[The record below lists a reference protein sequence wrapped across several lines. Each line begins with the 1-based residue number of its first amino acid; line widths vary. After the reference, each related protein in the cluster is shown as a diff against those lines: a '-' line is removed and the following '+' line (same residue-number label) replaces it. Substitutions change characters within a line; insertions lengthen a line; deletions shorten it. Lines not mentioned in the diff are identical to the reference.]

1 MKKLLSICLLSVLL
15 TMMSFFTAQAQ
26 SSNPSC
32 CFWVE
37 NMQPVTAHHIANLN
51 GLGTAQD
58 TSAGNDLV
66 LNNVLNRAIVGNT
79 DVYTL
84 HFPQGTDCGSKVS
97 IEWLLYDNVT
107 GALLNDQLSRYADF
121 GIYTRFDQINNG
133 VCERIN
139 WLGGIVDNGDGVCGC
154 NPSTWHVNH
163 NDFPGA
169 RQANP
174 ITPAYFDETHHAAGY
189 QHILYTYNFD
199 YFYLPFLASEHSTT
213 NVIIK
218 WKQVGD
224 FSLVIRIRERTGG
237 TDYDFTMDGS
247 QNPSQYIG
255 GHQSCCGQILYQD
268 SLHYLVTT
276 AHEKSICDGETFM
289 YGRGQETASGSTLYA
304 FTEESLYY
312 VLFGDYVC
320 DHWKVERIDTLQLY
334 TRINPDIVAK
344 DTNLC
349 RDENFTAAD
358 LLGLVTE
365 VDLDAPG
372 IIGHEIR
379 WSENGVSWTTD
390 MSQLL
395 SLNQL
400 TQTAGQ
406 YSFYAR
412 QFNFYYDAMDDDT
425 IGCGGQIDTVVVNVR
440 DLFPPVLEGPHYFSY
455 CNENLAANSPV
466 VLRAHLNPLDFCSTE
481 IRWYTEDDLGYPTHA
496 AAYLKQVGDTISLD
510 LTEMN
515 PVNEDKVITYYLYA
529 INTNTNTFSAKYDS
543 VTFEFFMTPEFVVDS
558 TQLDFVVC
566 PGSSV
571 TMNSMVS
578 SIEPDYN
585 DVLPTVTYEWFQN
598 GQSLSNDT
606 NLTVNASM
614 VCNQVDTYTVHI
626 TAATIKGCSN
636 EMTRTYTI
644 KAQDIANPVIAWN
657 TTAGTFDTVGNKI
670 RTLSGCD
677 SSAVPAPYALAD
689 FAMQAQSTTAT
700 PATEVGTITDGCV
713 NVNTLNVTDIVT
725 SHTACQTIVTRT
737 YEAVDACG
745 NHSNIISEIFTI
757 NNDFKPVITGRIDV
771 NPVRDTAC
779 TYDVPSYATLFNI
792 FNTDTNIKVTYN
804 CTESTF
810 DTVVFYMNN
819 TNVVAG
825 GNLNVFA
832 DTDLV
837 TIYAVVT
844 DACGNKSVKT
854 PVFDIHKPAAM
865 YIAHGSIKLDTL
877 ELCADV
883 TTNMHFND
891 AFVMNADR
899 PYTYQW
905 SQISEVGQ
913 SIITPDPNNYL
924 EAVVAPENQLLNTS
938 SHFIMTVTDSLGCVA
953 SDTSNAI
960 HFYRLPTAEIISH
973 PGNDG
978 NPINDGD
985 TLCPNYGDFYT
996 MVGNYASNLP
1006 DSVIDY
1012 QILGYTWSGASDLLD
1027 KHSNINMFKMAC
1039 ENCDK
1044 EYKTYLTV
1052 TNMKNCSATT
1062 DFTIY
1067 GVVRSLPVISAITE
1081 ISRPLVTGRN
1091 DCVISIPD
1099 FVGNNI
1105 YFNPL
1110 TVQDECF
1117 SLSEMEITQN
1127 IPAGTTLNHD
1137 TTVVI
1142 TISAPH
1148 NQNNPNAVSCWTVTH
1163 NIEVKMPAS
1172 TIHITNITPDIFG
1185 CEPVNAILTPTIE
1198 NAVGSVTYAWS
1209 TGATTETAPVTMT
1222 YAAHTYTLSVTD
1234 NATGCANSMTVT
1246 PTVYRKPVRA
1256 DFAFVT
1262 TPNTYCS
1269 TTEHDGTFGINLLN
1283 DSTSNIVGYLMA
1295 GENYTPY
1302 RPLTYTY
1309 EGLAEGLYNYTIFT
1323 SDGCSASFSDS
1334 VRKDT
1339 TDTNA
1344 PFVAEVLRHNYR
1356 CETPYEGSVAVTPNV
1371 ENYVYTIDGDTHI
1384 TDGEIIT
1391 SNATVI
1397 TPIMFN
1403 WLYQDTYRVYVVS
1416 PKGCHFVTNEVT
1428 VNDITV
1434 IPTEPSVTFD
1444 TADCTL
1450 NNGILYIA
1458 NTNPTFTYSVDG
1470 VLKPG
1475 NNGTIAFTGIS
1486 VGSHPI
1492 SILSSGSCLA
1502 TFPFVMPSRQ
1512 AVPARPVATITPN
1525 HYCITSFGNVNG
1537 YDGSIT
1543 IAGANVIDGYTYTL
1557 NGITVTGV
1565 AGTPVVFTEL
1575 GPADYYG
1582 NTPAPAV
1589 YSMTVVD
1596 NHHCSVS
1603 YDYSVPFTP
1612 NTITAATY
1620 TATNGSSCAAP
1631 DNEIVLTSYD
1641 TANYIYHLVYW
1652 NTYYAGWYAY
1662 FDNDINQY
1670 LFHDTNRLATL
1681 NDNYYQ
1687 ILKESKEYGCTKWL
1701 DEYFLLATVKPEYH
1715 YNVTVTNDQDCSDL
1729 GTGTITIQNPS
1740 ADYTYSLLGTS
1751 LTGTSFTGLNGYS
1764 YGSSYTVRAT
1774 NNTTSCT
1781 YDTTVVIRL
1790 DNYMPSIH
1798 GVTTTPNYMC
1808 TTEKNGTLTVTLDS
1822 TVAGTYNLYRGYTSV
1837 ASNRTGIFEGLDA
1850 GTYSVSFISDL
1861 HCQSG
1866 SANGTV
1872 VDSALIEPEFVIT
1885 PNYTCVPTL
1894 NQPGTGCIYVMKP
1907 QNPDLTTNSYH
1918 YSLLLPG
1925 VFSTDSIDIPSYKWC
1940 TLASATYTVEI
1951 TDTVTGCS
1959 VVSYL
1964 FVPDSSVHV
1973 TLDVVAVDNNVC
1985 VGTGNGSITV
1995 NATADNL
2002 DAVLVYSIDGGTTW
2016 NANGSTISNLP
2027 SGRYEIIVHDQYFN
2041 CTYDTCANKDID
2053 INTVEKE
2060 LKISYAQ
2067 NSNNACEPSLW
2078 NGSIVINSVEYL
2090 DGSAVD
2096 YSATIMHG
2104 DSTDVNYATTITNGW
2119 GHLNSVLYL
2128 VTIHDNTTGC
2138 DTTLPVEV
2146 PAASS
2151 CALSTNINITAENN
2165 NKHIGSSFYFCY
2177 GEPNGKLIAEATS
2190 PCDTDFTYTWTS
2202 VCAHSSSNT
2211 AEVDVY
2217 TAETFCCKY
2226 YVTVVGVETGCSR
2239 TDSVTVCV
2247 DELPIIQFYASG
2259 NSVDY
2264 VGANPTVTYTHCQN
2278 YDFTFGV
2285 VDPGFDSIIWANGY
2299 VDTNVASFTVPAY
2312 TLTEGT
2318 TSYCVWVMDQ
2328 NGCSAGYTA
2337 ANMITRPVATFA
2349 KDTSSCGEF
2358 HYVSHTSAHKSYDFY
2373 YNAQGTNV
2381 YTVVD
2386 TFSAVNA
2393 CDSFVTYTVTINAN
2407 PTLTVTQLPQGTVFC
2422 DGDNTHASLFDVVA
2436 TYEDYKGYCI
2446 TDAAPQ
2452 SKAAFMTDTPFN
2464 PNAPITRAMNGKI
2477 VYAYAYN
2484 SCDTLYEV
2492 IGTLVVDALPVV
2504 STISGTPN
2512 FCSGSAINPTLSA
2525 SVTSW
2530 NTNITPKTTQWLVSA
2545 TTDHAVT
2552 SVISNANTE
2561 NNGQYV
2567 FFAATNHCG
2576 TTYSTPVQLT
2586 VHTVAPPTVALNVTN
2601 FCAGES
2607 IQSSNVTLTHNTT
2620 ATVQSTSYSLGTS
2633 TYTLGTALKAS
2644 DNNKSFVANVTYN
2657 CGSAVASNGVAITV
2671 VDTARMV
2678 VTGGSLD
2685 TVCLGSAQTYS
2696 IDTLPTNVVTIT
2708 VTNANYVKNGSSV
2721 QVTPI
2726 AVGPVSVTF
2735 TSTSANGTC
2744 GTSSVTKSF
2753 KAATTPAFTTTLA
2766 DINACVGSTLSLTA
2780 PTYTANGNVRSE
2792 GWKLNGNP
2800 FTPSTTTITTAHN
2813 NAKLTYFVTNCCG
2826 TTTSNEAT
2834 LHVYDTAKLAVNGT
2848 LDTLCVGSDYSYTID
2863 TNATNVVTVT
2873 PSANIS
2879 VSHVGANIVVS
2890 ALTVGSASVT
2900 ITSTGM
2906 NGCGVK
2912 SISKSFVVSDKRVVA
2927 SITAPAA
2934 VCEGE
2939 QLSMPTAPTSTGNAN
2954 IYSAGWQVK
2963 KSSDLS
2969 FSNFVTTTPMTLA
2982 YNGAKLRYIV
2992 RSKCGEAYSDTVDI
3006 IVNDTATLSA
3016 PANIRNQIICNGAS
3030 INNIALTSN
3039 RTSFQLDQNLID
3051 AGLDIDAN
3059 GVISSANGVNAPASV
3074 TFPYTLKGAVKTV
3087 STNCTSYDKVDTVII
3102 TINAAPTATLTVD
3115 PDTLCAGTTLANF
3128 NPDLRI
3134 TNNSAETPTNQYYI
3148 KKVNETSYATVD
3160 LTDILDASYDS
3171 AMVYNMVH
3179 NTCGDNYS
3187 DTVAIRIAG
3196 SVTVNITPVTFRD
3209 TCAGLYLSDF
3219 IVSGTPVVT
3228 PETPATLVSSQSWFK
3243 KVGTNYVKLTMDSI
3257 ITNPTTLVY
3266 GAYTKCD
3273 TVYSA
3278 EKVLNFDAAPAFVAT
3293 QPFVDADFKVCEG
3306 VLFTEPTLV
3315 LGTDITPLTPEVTKT
3330 WTLGGNAMDFAVAYD
3345 HATYNGAEIKLVIS
3359 NACGADSAMAN
3370 VTIDTLPV
3378 PHMLADTTICATGYE
3393 TYRLAVANVHAGS
3406 TYKWFGSDNT
3416 LFDSGSNLTKTAD
3429 AIDTIMRFYVVET
3442 DANGCVST
3450 ARVNVTSEAINDT
3463 MITVRVTNKPYFT
3476 FTNMNGDIT
3485 HHIKTS
3491 IENNTTAFKWTL
3503 SDECFNNPDQKVFVK
3518 FSIYHDGVLIPDAE
3532 ISTYLTTATTTVGTT
3547 THSWN
3552 TNQGVSFVSGDGSVT
3567 LNDVAY
3573 YTAMTNHYPHSNF
3586 VNASY
3591 QFDWMYLHFA
3601 TSRFFTNT
3609 FSKFKVTGDYDIHYE
3624 LYATNGGDINY
3635 YYNDGSAK
3643 KIGGMGYNGATLL
3656 SSDVFHIHVDNG
3668 PAYANSEAPEAP
3680 QNDIISE
3687 EPTVKVYPNP
3697 TSENVNVRIEGISG
3711 QTTIRIST
3719 LTGKTVAQ
3727 RAINIDNDFSV
3738 ETFNVSD
3745 LTPGVYVLQIVNSDA
3760 MISRKLVITK

>member
-1403 WLYQDTYRVYVVS
+1403 WLYQDT
-1416 PKGCHFVTNEVT
+1416 
-1428 VNDITV
+1428 
-1434 IPTEPSVTFD
+1434 
-1444 TADCTL
+1444 
-1450 NNGILYIA
+1450 
-1458 NTNPTFTYSVDG
+1458 
-1470 VLKPG
+1470 
-1475 NNGTIAFTGIS
+1475 
-1486 VGSHPI
+1486 
-1492 SILSSGSCLA
+1492 
-1502 TFPFVMPSRQ
+1502 
-1512 AVPARPVATITPN
+1512 
-1525 HYCITSFGNVNG
+1525 
-1537 YDGSIT
+1537 
-1543 IAGANVIDGYTYTL
+1543 
-1557 NGITVTGV
+1557 
-1565 AGTPVVFTEL
+1565 
-1575 GPADYYG
+1575 
-1582 NTPAPAV
+1582 
-1589 YSMTVVD
+1589 
-1596 NHHCSVS
+1596 
-1603 YDYSVPFTP
+1603 
-1612 NTITAATY
+1612 
-1620 TATNGSSCAAP
+1620 
-1631 DNEIVLTSYD
+1631 
-1641 TANYIYHLVYW
+1641 
-1652 NTYYAGWYAY
+1652 
-1662 FDNDINQY
+1662 
-1670 LFHDTNRLATL
+1670 
-1681 NDNYYQ
+1681 
-1687 ILKESKEYGCTKWL
+1687 
-1701 DEYFLLATVKPEYH
+1701 
-1715 YNVTVTNDQDCSDL
+1715 
-1729 GTGTITIQNPS
+1729 
-1740 ADYTYSLLGTS
+1740 
-1751 LTGTSFTGLNGYS
+1751 
-1764 YGSSYTVRAT
+1764 
-1774 NNTTSCT
+1774 
-1781 YDTTVVIRL
+1781 
-1790 DNYMPSIH
+1790 
-1798 GVTTTPNYMC
+1798 
-1808 TTEKNGTLTVTLDS
+1808 
-1822 TVAGTYNLYRGYTSV
+1822 
-1837 ASNRTGIFEGLDA
+1837 
-1850 GTYSVSFISDL
+1850 
-1861 HCQSG
+1861 
-1866 SANGTV
+1866 
-1872 VDSALIEPEFVIT
+1872 
-1885 PNYTCVPTL
+1885 
-1894 NQPGTGCIYVMKP
+1894 
-1907 QNPDLTTNSYH
+1907 
-1918 YSLLLPG
+1918 
-1925 VFSTDSIDIPSYKWC
+1925 
-1940 TLASATYTVEI
+1940 
-1951 TDTVTGCS
+1951 
-1959 VVSYL
+1959 
-1964 FVPDSSVHV
+1964 
-1973 TLDVVAVDNNVC
+1973 
-1985 VGTGNGSITV
+1985 
-1995 NATADNL
+1995 
-2002 DAVLVYSIDGGTTW
+2002 
-2016 NANGSTISNLP
+2016 
-2027 SGRYEIIVHDQYFN
+2027 
-2041 CTYDTCANKDID
+2041 
-2053 INTVEKE
+2053 
-2060 LKISYAQ
+2060 
-2067 NSNNACEPSLW
+2067 
-2078 NGSIVINSVEYL
+2078 
-2090 DGSAVD
+2090 
-2096 YSATIMHG
+2096 
-2104 DSTDVNYATTITNGW
+2104 
-2119 GHLNSVLYL
+2119 
-2128 VTIHDNTTGC
+2128 
-2138 DTTLPVEV
+2138 
-2146 PAASS
+2146 
-2151 CALSTNINITAENN
+2151 
-2165 NKHIGSSFYFCY
+2165 
-2177 GEPNGKLIAEATS
+2177 
-2190 PCDTDFTYTWTS
+2190 
-2202 VCAHSSSNT
+2202 
-2211 AEVDVY
+2211 
-2217 TAETFCCKY
+2217 
-2226 YVTVVGVETGCSR
+2226 
-2239 TDSVTVCV
+2239 
-2247 DELPIIQFYASG
+2247 
-2259 NSVDY
+2259 
-2264 VGANPTVTYTHCQN
+2264 
-2278 YDFTFGV
+2278 
-2285 VDPGFDSIIWANGY
+2285 
-2299 VDTNVASFTVPAY
+2299 
-2312 TLTEGT
+2312 
-2318 TSYCVWVMDQ
+2318 
-2328 NGCSAGYTA
+2328 
-2337 ANMITRPVATFA
+2337 
-2349 KDTSSCGEF
+2349 
-2358 HYVSHTSAHKSYDFY
+2358 
-2373 YNAQGTNV
+2373 
-2381 YTVVD
+2381 
-2386 TFSAVNA
+2386 
-2393 CDSFVTYTVTINAN
+2393 
-2407 PTLTVTQLPQGTVFC
+2407 
-2422 DGDNTHASLFDVVA
+2422 
-2436 TYEDYKGYCI
+2436 
-2446 TDAAPQ
+2446 
-2452 SKAAFMTDTPFN
+2452 
-2464 PNAPITRAMNGKI
+2464 
-2477 VYAYAYN
+2477 
-2484 SCDTLYEV
+2484 
-2492 IGTLVVDALPVV
+2492 
-2504 STISGTPN
+2504 
-2512 FCSGSAINPTLSA
+2512 
-2525 SVTSW
+2525 
-2530 NTNITPKTTQWLVSA
+2530 
-2545 TTDHAVT
+2545 
-2552 SVISNANTE
+2552 
-2561 NNGQYV
+2561 
-2567 FFAATNHCG
+2567 
-2576 TTYSTPVQLT
+2576 
-2586 VHTVAPPTVALNVTN
+2586 
-2601 FCAGES
+2601 
-2607 IQSSNVTLTHNTT
+2607 
-2620 ATVQSTSYSLGTS
+2620 
-2633 TYTLGTALKAS
+2633 
-2644 DNNKSFVANVTYN
+2644 
-2657 CGSAVASNGVAITV
+2657 
-2671 VDTARMV
+2671 
-2678 VTGGSLD
+2678 
-2685 TVCLGSAQTYS
+2685 
-2696 IDTLPTNVVTIT
+2696 
-2708 VTNANYVKNGSSV
+2708 
-2721 QVTPI
+2721 
-2726 AVGPVSVTF
+2726 
-2735 TSTSANGTC
+2735 
-2744 GTSSVTKSF
+2744 
-2753 KAATTPAFTTTLA
+2753 
-2766 DINACVGSTLSLTA
+2766 
-2780 PTYTANGNVRSE
+2780 
-2792 GWKLNGNP
+2792 
-2800 FTPSTTTITTAHN
+2800 
-2813 NAKLTYFVTNCCG
+2813 
-2826 TTTSNEAT
+2826 
-2834 LHVYDTAKLAVNGT
+2834 
-2848 LDTLCVGSDYSYTID
+2848 
-2863 TNATNVVTVT
+2863 
-2873 PSANIS
+2873 
-2879 VSHVGANIVVS
+2879 
-2890 ALTVGSASVT
+2890 
-2900 ITSTGM
+2900 
-2906 NGCGVK
+2906 
-2912 SISKSFVVSDKRVVA
+2912 
-2927 SITAPAA
+2927 
-2934 VCEGE
+2934 
-2939 QLSMPTAPTSTGNAN
+2939 
-2954 IYSAGWQVK
+2954 
-2963 KSSDLS
+2963 
-2969 FSNFVTTTPMTLA
+2969 
-2982 YNGAKLRYIV
+2982 
-2992 RSKCGEAYSDTVDI
+2992 
-3006 IVNDTATLSA
+3006 
-3016 PANIRNQIICNGAS
+3016 
-3030 INNIALTSN
+3030 
-3039 RTSFQLDQNLID
+3039 
-3051 AGLDIDAN
+3051 
-3059 GVISSANGVNAPASV
+3059 
-3074 TFPYTLKGAVKTV
+3074 
-3087 STNCTSYDKVDTVII
+3087 
-3102 TINAAPTATLTVD
+3102 
-3115 PDTLCAGTTLANF
+3115 
-3128 NPDLRI
+3128 
-3134 TNNSAETPTNQYYI
+3134 
-3148 KKVNETSYATVD
+3148 
-3160 LTDILDASYDS
+3160 
-3171 AMVYNMVH
+3171 
-3179 NTCGDNYS
+3179 
-3187 DTVAIRIAG
+3187 
-3196 SVTVNITPVTFRD
+3196 
-3209 TCAGLYLSDF
+3209 
-3219 IVSGTPVVT
+3219 
-3228 PETPATLVSSQSWFK
+3228 
-3243 KVGTNYVKLTMDSI
+3243 
-3257 ITNPTTLVY
+3257 
-3266 GAYTKCD
+3266 
-3273 TVYSA
+3273 
-3278 EKVLNFDAAPAFVAT
+3278 
-3293 QPFVDADFKVCEG
+3293 
-3306 VLFTEPTLV
+3306 
-3315 LGTDITPLTPEVTKT
+3315 
-3330 WTLGGNAMDFAVAYD
+3330 
-3345 HATYNGAEIKLVIS
+3345 
-3359 NACGADSAMAN
+3359 
-3370 VTIDTLPV
+3370 
-3378 PHMLADTTICATGYE
+3378 
-3393 TYRLAVANVHAGS
+3393 
-3406 TYKWFGSDNT
+3406 
-3416 LFDSGSNLTKTAD
+3416 
-3429 AIDTIMRFYVVET
+3429 
-3442 DANGCVST
+3442 
-3450 ARVNVTSEAINDT
+3450 
-3463 MITVRVTNKPYFT
+3463 
-3476 FTNMNGDIT
+3476 
-3485 HHIKTS
+3485 
-3491 IENNTTAFKWTL
+3491 
-3503 SDECFNNPDQKVFVK
+3503 
-3518 FSIYHDGVLIPDAE
+3518 
-3532 ISTYLTTATTTVGTT
+3532 
-3547 THSWN
+3547 
-3552 TNQGVSFVSGDGSVT
+3552 
-3567 LNDVAY
+3567 
-3573 YTAMTNHYPHSNF
+3573 
-3586 VNASY
+3586 
-3591 QFDWMYLHFA
+3591 
-3601 TSRFFTNT
+3601 
-3609 FSKFKVTGDYDIHYE
+3609 
-3624 LYATNGGDINY
+3624 
-3635 YYNDGSAK
+3635 
-3643 KIGGMGYNGATLL
+3643 
-3656 SSDVFHIHVDNG
+3656 
-3668 PAYANSEAPEAP
+3668 
-3680 QNDIISE
+3680 
-3687 EPTVKVYPNP
+3687 
-3697 TSENVNVRIEGISG
+3697 
-3711 QTTIRIST
+3711 
-3719 LTGKTVAQ
+3719 
-3727 RAINIDNDFSV
+3727 
-3738 ETFNVSD
+3738 
-3745 LTPGVYVLQIVNSDA
+3745 
-3760 MISRKLVITK
+3760 